1 MKLKSLLIGFFV
13 LFVVKAHS
21 GNLALLITAADVA
34 SIQDDD
40 EAAAAQWFVSAFNDG
55 DVITTAQVES
65 GSVDLSQYEAL
76 WISIDRIGDGSLPA
90 ELLSVNVV
98 NAITSYYKGG
108 GNLLLTNHATQYIT
122 NLGRTNRAPGI
133 LGAGTGAE
141 NPDIWGINANIGL
154 TYDHTSHAI
163 FSGMEVDNVSYGHPT
178 FPLIGSGHKEDHNSM
193 WDLNSYG
200 YAPSVGGNVVDEF
213 QDENDALVL
222 GTWQHVTDWCC
233 AGIVEFKPS
242 GDYQGTCIAI
252 GLAAYEWNQ
261 NGGTND
267 YQSNIEKLSLN
278 AINYL
283 SSVTTGIV
291 SHEINNNDVET
302 CVYPVPASDVVTF
315 NVESKE
321 EFVVTIFDVTGNKI
335 FTRAGNV
342 GELTLNVKEEGL
354 KKGMYLYTLKS
365 AGAKLRS
372 GKLIVE

>member
-13 LFVVKAHS
+13 FLSFQVQSA
-21 GNLALLITAADVA
+21 NLALLITAADVA

-55 DVITTAQVES
+55 SVITTAQVET

-76 WISIDRIGDGSLPA
+76 WIPIDRVGDGSLPA
-90 ELLSVNVV
+90 ELLSTNVV
-98 NAITSYYKGG
+98 NAVTAYYKGG
-108 GNLLLTNHATQYIT
+108 GNLLLTSHATQYIVS
-122 NLGRTNRAPGI
+122 LGRTARAPGI
-133 LGAGTGAE
+133 LGAGAGFE
-141 NPDIWGINANIGL
+141 NGDIWGINANIGL
-154 TYDHTSHAI
+154 TYDHTTHAI
-163 FSGMEVDNVSYGHPT
+163 FSDMEVDNVSYGHPT
-178 FPLIGSGHKEDHNSM
+178 FPLIGGGHKEDHNSM

-200 YAPSVGGNVVDEF
+200 YAPSAGRNVVDEF
-213 QDENDALVL
+213 QDENDAVVL

-233 AGIVEFKPS
+233 AGIVEFESS

-261 NGGTND
+261 NSGTND
-267 YQSNIEKLSLN
+267 YQTNVETLTLN
-278 AINYL
+278 ALNYL
-283 SSVTTGIV
+283 SPVSTGIAT
-291 SHEINNNDVET
+291 SDLADPVET
-302 CVYPVPASDVVTF
+302 CVYPVPASEDVTF

-321 EFVVTIFDVTGNKI
+321 EFVVTIYDVTGNEI
-335 FTRAGNV
+335 FTRAENI
-342 GELTLNVKEEGL
+342 GELTLNVKAEGL